1 MVIEIFVKIIIGVAY
16 GFVLTFLSLPISKKL
31 ILNRSED
38 PGDTLALKDKRNI
51 VLIALAGV
59 ASSVAMMLLVKDNA
73 ELVRNMLL
81 LIPMLSIA
89 LVDSLIRKIPNSL
102 LLTMIIMQGGYLA
115 YICIVGK
122 TTQPLVTSALGF
134 FIGFVGCT
142 LPSILR
148 IPVGAGDVKY
158 SAVIGLCI
166 YFTGYVQAM
175 MVMGVSALL
184 LLVALKI
191 TKKGGLKTMVPMG
204 PLLSLG
210 SVITMC
216 YPMLNSLVALNDV
229 F

>member
-1 MVIEIFVKIIIGVAY
+1 
-16 GFVLTFLSLPISKKL
+16 
-31 ILNRSED
+31 
-38 PGDTLALKDKRNI
+38 
-51 VLIALAGV
+51 
-59 ASSVAMMLLVKDNA
+59 
-73 ELVRNMLL
+73 
-81 LIPMLSIA
+81 MLSIA

-122 TTQPLVTSALGF
+122 TTQPLITAALGF

-142 LPSILR
+142 LPSILK

-191 TKKGGLKTMVPMG
+191 TKKGGMKTMVPMG